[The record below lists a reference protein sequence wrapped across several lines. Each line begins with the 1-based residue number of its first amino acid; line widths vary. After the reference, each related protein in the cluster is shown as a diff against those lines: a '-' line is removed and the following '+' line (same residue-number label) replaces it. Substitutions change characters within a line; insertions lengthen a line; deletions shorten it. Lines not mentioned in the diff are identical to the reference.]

1 MITVLA
7 IIWVIVFIS
16 AILLAI
22 GLGIADAFKV
32 SSGEKSIYPELEDF
46 E

>member
-22 GLGIADAFKV
+22 SLGIADAFNV
-32 SSGEKSIYPELEDF
+32 SSGEKSIYPEPEDF